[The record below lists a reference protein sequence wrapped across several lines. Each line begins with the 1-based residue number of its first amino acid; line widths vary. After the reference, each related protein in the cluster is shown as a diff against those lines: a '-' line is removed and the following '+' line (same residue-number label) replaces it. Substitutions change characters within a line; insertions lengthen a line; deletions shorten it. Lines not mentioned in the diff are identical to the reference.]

1 MFCELNLNARHIF
14 LHGIF
19 KCMKVYPSL
28 SLDFNPNVNQL
39 SLPFVISLKNGI
51 SVHWPCVNVLPVK
64 SALFLHYRLDF
75 SIRSSR
81 EKITNGK
88 DTTYDA
94 LGIMKYP
101 IFTYLPLLVD
111 FKEING
117 QEVAT

>member
-1 MFCELNLNARHIF
+1 MFCELNLNARHVF
-14 LHGIF
+14 LHVIF

-28 SLDFNPNVNQL
+28 SLAFNTNENQL

-75 SIRSSR
+75 SIRSIK

-88 DTTYDA
+88 YTTDDA
-94 LGIMKYP
+94 L
-101 IFTYLPLLVD
+101 D
-111 FKEING
+111 N
-117 QEVAT
+117 